1 MNRNEYLSILSQR
14 LSMLP
19 ADEYNNIME
28 YYTEYFEDAGAENE
42 ENVIAELGDVHALAD
57 KILSENGQ
65 TYSQPY
71 TQPYTQPYNQS
82 YNQLYNQQQP
92 VYSGYAGQPLENQT
106 QVKGLSTGMKVLVG
120 ILMIPV
126 WIVMGALIFSFG
138 VASVSLF
145 ASSVAIVVAGCAVL
159 GTSAA
164 TGIAFVGAGFIVFAV
179 GMGMMMATAGVS
191 QGLKAICRA
200 IFADKQTVRA

>member
-28 YYTEYFEDAGAENE
+28 YYTEYFDEAGVENE
-42 ENVIAELGDVHALAD
+42 GNVIAELGDVHTLSD
-57 KILSENGQ
+57 KILRENGQAYSQ
-65 TYSQPY
+65 TYSQSY
-71 TQPYTQPYNQS
+71 SQSYSQPYSQP
-82 YNQLYNQQQP
+82 QP
-92 VYSGYAGQPLENQT
+92 VYSGYPGQPIENQT

-126 WIVMGALIFSFG
+126 WIVMGSLIFGFG

-145 ASSVAIVVAGCAVL
+145 ASSIAIVVAGCAVL

-179 GMGMMMATAGVS
+179 GMGMMMATAGVA
-191 QGLKAICRA
+191 QGLKAICKA